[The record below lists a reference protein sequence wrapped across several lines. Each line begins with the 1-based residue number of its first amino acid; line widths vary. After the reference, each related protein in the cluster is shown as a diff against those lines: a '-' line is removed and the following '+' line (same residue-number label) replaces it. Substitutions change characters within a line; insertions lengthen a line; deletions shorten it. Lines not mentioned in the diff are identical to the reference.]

1 MSPPSAWLES
11 LVELAA
17 SCMEAHSAMGT
28 VGYRYTEEDDLTEV
42 IVYPTPVE
50 LVGGEEDGTLVVS
63 GFTLDIQ
70 TLTSAF
76 EQVIAIYWYSRS
88 LGPYD
93 LSGANVSIEGLY
105 QGHSV
110 WMQILADP
118 PEDEQPGMK
127 LDATQ
132 YCSDK

>member
-1 MSPPSAWLES
+1 MSPPSDWLDS

-17 SCMEAHSAMGT
+17 SCMEAHSGLGT
-28 VGYRYTEEDDLTEV
+28 VGYRSTEEADLTEV
-42 IVYPTPVE
+42 LVYPTPVE
-50 LVGGEEDGTLVVS
+50 LVGGEEDGALVVS

-88 LGPYD
+88 LGLYD
-93 LSGANVSIEGLY
+93 FPGANVSIEGRY

-127 LDATQ
+127 LDTTPQ
-132 YCSDK
+132 TR